1 MKHCVSCLIYYL
13 NCSLTTTFSLI
24 SYVRC
29 IYYVTQTIQ
38 STSLRSWRHART
50 RARGKKRIGS
60 VLYIPPSRFL
70 QKLTIKL
77 TGSYHAG
84 CQGTLGDK
92 NALHNTNSVIKGV
105 CSIHSRLRS
114 VYISLGLFLPS
125 YAHLWTYTRE
135 RRPPLVPEVTHC
147 GQSFTYFGLRISYRS
162 VRTVSK

>member
-1 MKHCVSCLIYYL
+1 MISLRLGEGGSAKQHCWILFCFVLLASPL
-13 NCSLTTTFSLI
+13 NCSLITTF
-24 SYVRC
+24 
-29 IYYVTQTIQ
+29 
-38 STSLRSWRHART
+38 
-50 RARGKKRIGS
+50 
-60 VLYIPPSRFL
+60 VLYPLHAFTSHAL

-114 VYISLGLFLPS
+114 VYIYLGLFLANH
-125 YAHLWTYTRE
+125 AHLWTYTCE
-135 RRPPLVPEVTHC
+135 RRPSLVPEVTHC